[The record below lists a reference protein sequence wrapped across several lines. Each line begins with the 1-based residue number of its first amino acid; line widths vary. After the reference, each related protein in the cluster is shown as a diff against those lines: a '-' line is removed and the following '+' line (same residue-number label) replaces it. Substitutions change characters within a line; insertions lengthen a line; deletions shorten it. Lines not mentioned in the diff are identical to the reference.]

1 MSFKPKI
8 LKWVE
13 QSQHCLTTLN
23 ELLPDI
29 WVFKSVSENKLP
41 ESFTAKQEQQLM
53 LGNDV
58 QEAKH
63 RWLL

>member
-1 MSFKPKI
+1 MNYFQIFES
-8 LKWVE
+8 L
-13 QSQHCLTTLN
+13 
-23 ELLPDI
+23 
-29 WVFKSVSENKLP
+29 NKLP

-63 RWLL
+63 IFSL